1 MLNLLI
7 LSWLISFQVCGQTP
21 QPTPTP
27 TPSLSSAAQEA
38 SVAAA
43 NAEATLDIEWEKI
56 EDATSYEVKLTPST
70 GGDVLKFLSSDTRL
84 TQKLPQGNYKF
95 QIRSREKTTGYFGP
109 WSPETEV
116 EVTPKAVKLISPSEG
131 AEISEPKEKRT
142 QVEFQWTPVLG
153 AKEYT
158 LRIWFDEEK
167 NAREFKSKTNK
178 KLLTLPAAKTYAWQ
192 VTFLTDRSIGYLAA
206 PQIGNFKVLGKQ
218 LMKPVITEKV
228 LPTEADAKAQ
238 VVNQMIKWKGS
249 QASKSFKV
257 KFSRRALDEE
267 EWAPLKD
274 IQTQEASELRFE
286 KLKPG
291 AYKIEVT
298 SQSPNRVSSEAATY
312 EFVVK
317 PTEAE
322 LDQAMKTA
330 L

>member
-1 MLNLLI
+1 MWPVLLAL
-7 LSWLISFQVCGQTP
+7 LSATAGAQTSS
-21 QPTPTP
+21 PTP
-27 TPSLSSAAQEA
+27 TPSQSTAAQQA

-43 NAEATLDIEWEKI
+43 NAEATLDIEWEQI
-56 EDATSYEVKLTPST
+56 EDATSYEVKLTPAS
-70 GGDVLKFLSSDTRL
+70 GGEVLKFLSSDTKL
-84 TQKLPQGNYKF
+84 TQKLPQGTYKF
-95 QIRSREKTTGYFGP
+95 QIRSREKATGYFGP

-116 EVTPKAVKLISPSEG
+116 EVTPKAVQLISPSEG
-131 AEISEPKEKRT
+131 AEISEPKEKRA

-167 NAREFKSKTNK
+167 NAREFKSKTTK
-178 KLLTLPAAKTYAWQ
+178 KTLTLPAAKTYAWQ

-218 LMKPVITEKV
+218 LMKPVITEKL
-228 LPTEADAKAQ
+228 LPADAAAQ
-238 VVNQMIKWKGS
+238 MLKWRGS

-257 KFSRRALDEE
+257 KLSKRALDEE
-267 EWAPLKD
+267 QW
-274 IQTQEASELRFE
+274 TQVKEIPKQETTDLRFE

-291 AYKIEVT
+291 AYRLEVT
-298 SQSPNRVSSEAATY
+298 AQSPNRVSSEAAVY

-322 LDQAMKTA
+322 LNQAMKTA

>member
-1 MLNLLI
+1 MVLVSFLFLLI
-7 LSWLISFQVCGQTP
+7 SKSALADP
-21 QPTPTP
+21 APTP
-27 TPSLSSAAQEA
+27 TPSLSTAAQQA

-43 NAEATLDIEWEKI
+43 NAEATLDIEWEQI
-56 EDATSYEVKLTPST
+56 EDATSYEVKLTPAS
-70 GGDVLKFLSSDTRL
+70 GGEVLKYLSSDTRL
-84 TQKLPQGNYKF
+84 TQKLPQGTYKF
-95 QIRSREKTTGYFGP
+95 QIRSRERSTGYFGP
-109 WSPETEV
+109 WSAETEV
-116 EVTPKAVKLISPSEG
+116 EVTPKAVQLISPAEG
-131 AEISEPKEKRT
+131 AEISEPKEKRA

-167 NAREFKSKTNK
+167 NAREFKSKSAK

-192 VTFLTDRSIGYLAA
+192 VTFLTDRSVGYLAA

-218 LMKPVITEKV
+218 LMKPLITEKLFPV
-228 LPTEADAKAQ
+228 ETAPKAQ
-238 VVNQMIKWKGS
+238 VVNQLIKWRGS
-249 QASKSFKV
+249 QASKSYKV
-257 KFSRRALDEE
+257 KLARRALDETD
-267 EWAPLKD
+267 W
-274 IQTQEASELRFE
+274 TQVKEVAKQEITELQFE

-298 SQSPNRVSSEAATY
+298 SQSPNRVSSDPAVY

-322 LDQAMKTA
+322 LNQAMKTA